1 MLYAGVQPAAL
12 FKSTDRGDTWSLIE
26 SLYDHPHRGQWQPG
40 AGGLCLHTIVLDPR
54 DATRMYIAISAAGV
68 YRTDDGG
75 KTWQPRN
82 KNTRVDFWARP
93 SFPSLDSAY
102 TKWTCTPTDPMSC
115 SSRTTAGYT
124 VATTAATIGSI
135 SAKGSC
141 PARFGFP
148 IAVHLTPPNHIHRP

>member
-1 MLYAGVQPAAL
+1 MGC
-12 FKSTDRGDTWSLIE
+12 G
-26 SLYDHPHRGQWQPG
+26 
-40 AGGLCLHTIVLDPR
+40 LHTIVLDPR
-54 DATRMYIAISAAGV
+54 EPPVCTIASPPRGLPHGRRWKDLA
-68 YRTDDGG
+68 R
-75 KTWQPRN
+75 RN
-82 KNTRVDFWARP
+82 KNTRVDFMGETQ
-93 SFPSLDSAY
+93 FPGLDSAY

-148 IAVHLTPPNHIHRP
+148 IAVHPHDPQTIYIALRRATSTAHER